1 MKLQNVFLSAILLT
15 GSSLSASVITYEA
28 TLNGPSE
35 SPANDSPAT
44 GFALVTVNDLANT
57 MHVQVTFSGLLGTT
71 TASHIH
77 TRTPAPGTGTAGVAT
92 TTPTFAGFPLG
103 VTSGSFDNT
112 LDLTLASSYNP
123 AFVTAT
129 GGTIAGAEAALLAGR
144 DGTPAEL
151 AEILLSY
158 GPAWV
163 LVKGGHA
170 EGAPTDRLFGADGTV
185 REFTADR
192 SDNRHSHGTGCT
204 LASAIASRLGLGDDV
219 PSAVMAAK
227 EYITGAV
234 AAGFPLGAGIGPTDH
249 LWRLRPHL

>member
-77 TRTPAPGTGTAGVAT
+77 TPTPAPGTGTAGVAT

-103 VTSGSFDNT
+103 VTSGSFENT

-129 GGTIAGAEAALLAGR
+129 GGTIAGAEAALLAG
-144 DGTPAEL
+144 
-151 AEILLSY
+151 
-158 GPAWV
+158 
-163 LVKGGHA
+163 
-170 EGAPTDRLFGADGTV
+170 
-185 REFTADR
+185 
-192 SDNRHSHGTGCT
+192 
-204 LASAIASRLGLGDDV
+204 LASDEAYLNIHTTVVPGGEIRGFLVPVPEPSTLGLASLALAGLLAFGYRRRV
-219 PSAVMAAK
+219 SA
-227 EYITGAV
+227 GAY
-234 AAGFPLGAGIGPTDH
+234 
-249 LWRLRPHL
+249 RLRPSHPHPDLLS

>member
-77 TRTPAPGTGTAGVAT
+77 TPTPAPGTGTAGVAT

-103 VTSGSFDNT
+103 VTSGSYDNT

-129 GGTIAGAEAALLAGR
+129 GGTIAGAEAALLAG
-144 DGTPAEL
+144 
-151 AEILLSY
+151 
-158 GPAWV
+158 
-163 LVKGGHA
+163 
-170 EGAPTDRLFGADGTV
+170 
-185 REFTADR
+185 
-192 SDNRHSHGTGCT
+192 
-204 LASAIASRLGLGDDV
+204 LASDEAYLNIHTTVVPGGEIRGFLVPVPEPSTLGLTSLALAGLLAFGYRRRV
-219 PSAVMAAK
+219 SA
-227 EYITGAV
+227 
-234 AAGFPLGAGIGPTDH
+234 
-249 LWRLRPHL
+249 